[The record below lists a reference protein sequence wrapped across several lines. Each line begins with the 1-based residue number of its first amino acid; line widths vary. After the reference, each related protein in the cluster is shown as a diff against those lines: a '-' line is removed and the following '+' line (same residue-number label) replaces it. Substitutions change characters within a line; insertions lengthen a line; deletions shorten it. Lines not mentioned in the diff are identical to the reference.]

1 MFVIPFIVGVVF
13 LAFEFIFTDSIF
25 NINILMLDDDK
36 GLDVQVSKQAMQET
50 AAIVSDGVNK
60 FAANVGGYG
69 TAAVAAAG
77 IKKVVTSGAP
87 LGAKAVGVVGLS
99 LIGTAG
105 ALSPAVS
112 KMLGYNKG
120 GAAKS
125 NSDISSNHL
134 VSFDNL
140 EYCNIV
146 DIYMLKFFLTFI
158 LFLKFLFLR
167 NNLNYKKVNVIY
179 L

>member
-1 MFVIPFIVGVVF
+1 
-13 LAFEFIFTDSIF
+13 
-25 NINILMLDDDK
+25 MLDDYK

-77 IKKVVTSGAP
+77 IQKVVTSGAP

-125 NSDISSNHL
+125 NSDISK
-134 VSFDNL
+134 SFS
-140 EYCNIV
+140 
-146 DIYMLKFFLTFI
+146 FF
-158 LFLKFLFLR
+158 
-167 NNLNYKKVNVIY
+167 
-179 L
+179 

>member
-1 MFVIPFIVGVVF
+1 M
-13 LAFEFIFTDSIF
+13 
-25 NINILMLDDDK
+25 
-36 GLDVQVSKQAMQET
+36 
-50 AAIVSDGVNK
+50 
-60 FAANVGGYG
+60 
-69 TAAVAAAG
+69 
-77 IKKVVTSGAP
+77 
-87 LGAKAVGVVGLS
+87 VGLS